1 MRVTRNTRLLVWGRA
16 VRAVAVSLCLLGYF
30 TDAASAAKQAR
41 IALVIG
47 NSAYATNPLPN
58 PVNDAR
64 LISQTLKELGF
75 EVIEHLDVTRKK
87 MRRAIVAFEKQLRAG
102 GPTAVGLFYYA
113 GHGLQVKGKNFLVP
127 VDADIQRD
135 YEVDDEAVD
144 ANNILEAME
153 FAGNKLNFVILDACR
168 NNPYSRSFRSA
179 SRGLA
184 RMSAP
189 SGTLVAY
196 STAPGDVAAD
206 GKGANSPYSEALAR
220 AMRIPG
226 APVEQVFKQV
236 RIAVRTN
243 TKDEQ
248 TPWESSSLTG
258 DFSFLPSG
266 KSAPKLAALPPARP
280 LPAARPAAPARVPAP
295 AQAPVADPAIE
306 LEFWR
311 SIKDSD
317 DAGDYKDYM
326 KEYPK
331 GKFVRIAKRR
341 IKKLKKLKVA
351 SVRPVPRTTTPPKAK
366 PAPVQ
371 RQVRLPLAPRPKGA
385 KIFFVT
391 PVKHD
396 NKSVPWATD
405 KIHQALKIVPSSHVV
420 RNGAVAPTDTL
431 VNASIMKLDYINIQN
446 PNYASSM
453 AGAALMQGLFGN
465 IGQAM
470 ASRVRQFEVVVD
482 VEVMV
487 VANDQTTG
495 KTITET
501 GHGYLKVSDYRNR
514 NTATRRAVDTA
525 FADGAKRLATRLL
538 GNAPKAWV
546 QPKVFKE
553 DKDEDFPSDED
564 DDNLNSQY

>member
-1 MRVTRNTRLLVWGRA
+1 MGIVGNTRLLAEGRA
-16 VRAVAVSLCLLGYF
+16 VRFIAVSLCLIVAF
-30 TDAASAAKQAR
+30 SISANAAKQAR

-47 NSAYATNPLPN
+47 NSAYESNPLAN

-75 EVIEHLDVTRKK
+75 DVIEHLDVTRKK
-87 MRRAIVAFEKQLRAG
+87 MRRAIVAFEKKLRDG
-102 GPTAVGLFYYA
+102 GTSAVGLFYYA

-127 VDADIQRD
+127 IDADIQRD

-206 GKGANSPYSEALAR
+206 GTGANSPYSEALAR

-243 TKDEQ
+243 TKEAQ

-258 DFSFLPSG
+258 NFSFLPSG
-266 KSAPKLAALPPARP
+266 TSTPKLAALPAAKP
-280 LPAARPAAPARVPAP
+280 LPAARPAAPRPAPTPAP
-295 AQAPVADPAIE
+295 APAVDPAVE

-311 SIKDSD
+311 SIKDSN
-317 DAGDYKDYM
+317 DAGAYKDYL

-341 IKKLKKLKVA
+341 IKNIKVA
-351 SVRPVPRTTTPPKAK
+351 SARPVPRTVAPPKAK

-371 RQVRLPLAPRPKGA
+371 RQVRLPIAPRPKGA
-385 KIFFVT
+385 KIFFLT
-391 PVKHD
+391 PVKYD
-396 NKSVPWATD
+396 NKFVPWATE
-405 KIHQALKIVPSSHVV
+405 KIYQALRVVPSSHVV

-431 VNASIMKLDYINIQN
+431 VNASIMKLDYVNIKN

-453 AGAALMQGLFGN
+453 AGAVLMQGLFGN

-470 ASRVRQFEVVVD
+470 ASRVREHEVIVD

-487 VANDQTTG
+487 VAKDQTTG
-495 KTITET
+495 KTTTET
-501 GHGYLKVSDYRNR
+501 GRGYLKVSDYQSRNA
-514 NTATRRAVDTA
+514 ATRQAVDAA
-525 FADGAKRLATRLL
+525 FADGAKRMATRLL
-538 GNAPKAWV
+538 GNEPKAWV

-553 DKDEDFPSDED
+553 DKDEDFPSEEED
-564 DDNLNSQY
+564 DGSS